1 MNEKKRNK
9 ITNEY
14 SKKEKEKLSFYS
26 EQNKKMNEIYGGMM
40 ENKENM
46 QYTGDNR
53 RRESG
58 IGSGIGFKDNNY
70 NYNYSLREKKGK
82 KKGSIWFVELMK
94 ERSSNKKLYIC
105 LFIYLFI
112 RLFVYSYIYLFISNF
127 FY

>member
-26 EQNKKMNEIYGGMM
+26 DQNKKMNEIYGGMM
-40 ENKENM
+40 DNKENM

-58 IGSGIGFKDNNY
+58 IGIKDNNY

-82 KKGSIWFVELMK
+82 KNGSI
-94 ERSSNKKLYIC
+94 
-105 LFIYLFI
+105 
-112 RLFVYSYIYLFISNF
+112 
-127 FY
+127 